1 MGYQS
6 LSFLSIVWIVYG
18 SRDVPFIRSR
28 VLCGYD
34 AWQWALEGLLY
45 FWGLAWCSLTVAVE
59 NKIKASRPTHLPF
72 LQSLMLLMQQRR
84 WQDTPNPNTSNSRSN
99 LSSNLSSSRPQI
111 PTSAPDAPLQK
122 SMSNPRH
129 RSLPPPKS
137 RIRIFRRTGI
147 GSRDTNDAIRGL
159 LSYTWKMDGIGIG
172 RTESI
177 DGKGEGGGE

>member
-1 MGYQS
+1 MMLDNGPLKGYCIS
-6 LSFLSIVWIVYG
+6 EAWL
-18 SRDVPFIRSR
+18 DVHWPLQLKTKSKPL
-28 VLCGYD
+28 VQLTYHSCN
-34 AWQWALEGLLY
+34 
-45 FWGLAWCSLTVAVE
+45 LTVG
-59 NKIKASRPTHLPF
+59 RYWPTSWDSF
-72 LQSLMLLMQQRR
+72 MLLMQQRR